1 MELSKYIKSESVEL
15 NRSAIH
21 FADYNP
27 RKLSEESRKT
37 LKRGIKKFGLVGG
50 IVVNK
55 RTGLTV
61 VSGHQR
67 LTVMDE
73 LQKFPENDYRIR
85 VDVIDV
91 DEKQEK
97 ELNILM
103 NNPNAQG
110 AWDYDALARLV
121 PDIDYQDAGLT
132 AADLNMIGCDFLL
145 QTEEENSI
153 ANALEDIMAP
163 VTEQKEAE
171 KAAKQME
178 RAEKVAHMKEVKQ
191 QVKNAAQKQAQDMDA
206 YLMLSFDTFEAKAA
220 FCERF
225 GYDPYSKFMFI
236 WIIYINTRFR
246 IRRFQVKKKRCKIC
260 LWFRLFVRM
269 IGHTC
274 GIIQIIILVAHKGGE
289 LRSHLFLPEI

>member
-1 MELSKYIKSESVEL
+1 MEL

-21 FADYNP
+21 FAGYNP
-27 RKLSEESRKT
+27 RKLSDESRKT

-67 LTVMDE
+67 LSVMDE
-73 LQKFPENDYRIR
+73 LQKFPDNDYRVR

-110 AWDYDALARLV
+110 SWDYDALARLV
-121 PDIDYQDAGLT
+121 PDIDYKDAGLT
-132 AADLNMIGCDFLL
+132 DADLNMIGCDFLL
-145 QTEEENSI
+145 QTEEENSL
-153 ANALEDIMAP
+153 AGALEEMMQP
-163 VTEQKEAE
+163 VTEQKEAD

-178 RAEKVAHMKEVKQ
+178 RAEKVAHMKDVKQ
-191 QVKNAAQKQAQDMDA
+191 QVKEAAQKQAQDMDA
-206 YLMLSFDTFEAKAA
+206 YVMLSFDTFEAKAA

-225 GYDPYSKFMFI
+225 GYDQYTKFLKGEVFSD
-236 WIIYINTRFR
+236 
-246 IRRFQVKKKRCKIC
+246 QVER
-260 LWFRLFVRM
+260 V
-269 IGHTC
+269 
-274 GIIQIIILVAHKGGE
+274 E
-289 LRSHLFLPEI
+289 

>member
-1 MELSKYIKSESVEL
+1 MANMELSKYIKSESVEL

-21 FADYNP
+21 FAGYNP
-27 RKLSEESRKT
+27 RKLSDESRKT

-67 LTVMDE
+67 LSVMDE
-73 LQKFPENDYRIR
+73 LQKFPDNDYRIR

-110 AWDYDALARLV
+110 SWDYEALARLV
-121 PDIDYQDAGLT
+121 PDIDYKDAGLT
-132 AADLNMIGCDFLL
+132 DADLNMIGCDFLL
-145 QTEEENSI
+145 QTEEENSL
-153 ANALEDIMAP
+153 ADALEDMMQP

-178 RAEKVAHMKEVKQ
+178 RAEKVAHMKDVKQ
-191 QVKNAAQKQAQDMDA
+191 QVKEQAQETAANMDA
-206 YLMLSFDTFEAKAA
+206 YLMLSFDTWEDKAA

-225 GYDPYSKFMFI
+225 GYDPNMKFIKGEQFDSI
-236 WIIYINTRFR
+236 CERIYD
-246 IRRFQVKKKRCKIC
+246 
-260 LWFRLFVRM
+260 
-269 IGHTC
+269 
-274 GIIQIIILVAHKGGE
+274 E
-289 LRSHLFLPEI
+289 

>member
-1 MELSKYIKSESVEL
+1 MEL

-21 FADYNP
+21 FAGYNP
-27 RKLSEESRKT
+27 RKLSDESRKT

-67 LTVMDE
+67 LSVMDE
-73 LQKFPENDYRIR
+73 LQKFPDNDYRVR

-110 AWDYDALARLV
+110 SWDYDALARLV
-121 PDIDYQDAGLT
+121 PDIDYKDAGLT
-132 AADLNMIGCDFLL
+132 DADLNMIGCDFLL
-145 QTEEENSI
+145 QTEEENSL
-153 ANALEDIMAP
+153 AGALEEMMQP
-163 VTEQKEAE
+163 VTERKEAE
-171 KAAKQME
+171 KAARQLE
-178 RAEKVAHMKEVKQ
+178 RAEKVAHMKDVKQ
-191 QVKNAAQKQAQDMDA
+191 QVKEQAQETAANMDA
-206 YLMLSFDTFEAKAA
+206 YLMLSFDTWEAKAA

-225 GYDPYSKFMFI
+225 GYDPNMKFIKGEVFDEQI
-236 WIIYINTRFR
+236 ER
-246 IRRFQVKKKRCKIC
+246 I
-260 LWFRLFVRM
+260 
-269 IGHTC
+269 
-274 GIIQIIILVAHKGGE
+274 E
-289 LRSHLFLPEI
+289 

>member
-1 MELSKYIKSESVEL
+1 MEL

-21 FADYNP
+21 FAGYNP

-67 LTVMDE
+67 LSVMDE
-73 LQKFPENDYRIR
+73 LQKFPDNDYRVR

-110 AWDYDALARLV
+110 SWDYDALARLV
-121 PDIDYQDAGLT
+121 PDIDYKDAGLT
-132 AADLNMIGCDFLL
+132 DADLNMIGCDFLL
-145 QTEEENSI
+145 QTEEENSL
-153 ANALEDIMAP
+153 AGALEEMMQP

-171 KAAKQME
+171 KAARQLE
-178 RAEKVAHMKEVKQ
+178 RAEKVAHMKDVKQ
-191 QVKNAAQKQAQDMDA
+191 QVKEQAQETAANMDA
-206 YLMLSFDTFEAKAA
+206 YLMLSFDTWEAKSA

-225 GYDPYSKFMFI
+225 GYDPNMKFIKGEVFDEQI
-236 WIIYINTRFR
+236 ER
-246 IRRFQVKKKRCKIC
+246 I
-260 LWFRLFVRM
+260 
-269 IGHTC
+269 
-274 GIIQIIILVAHKGGE
+274 E
-289 LRSHLFLPEI
+289 

>member
-1 MELSKYIKSESVEL
+1 MEL

-27 RKLSEESRKT
+27 RKLSDESRKI

-67 LTVMDE
+67 LSVMDE
-73 LQKFPENDYRIR
+73 LQKFPDNDYRIR

-110 AWDYDALARLV
+110 SWDYDALARLV
-121 PDIDYQDAGLT
+121 PDIDYKDAGLT
-132 AADLNMIGCDFLL
+132 DADLNMIGCDFLL
-145 QTEEENSI
+145 QTEEENSL
-153 ANALEDIMAP
+153 AGALEEMMQP
-163 VTEQKEAE
+163 VTEQKESE
-171 KAAKQME
+171 KAARQLE
-178 RAEKVAHMKEVKQ
+178 RAEKVAHMKDVKQ
-191 QVKNAAQKQAQDMDA
+191 QVKEQAQETAANMDA
-206 YLMLSFDTFEAKAA
+206 YLMLSFDTWEAKSA

-225 GYDPYSKFMFI
+225 GYDPYMKFIKGEVFDEQI
-236 WIIYINTRFR
+236 ER
-246 IRRFQVKKKRCKIC
+246 I
-260 LWFRLFVRM
+260 
-269 IGHTC
+269 
-274 GIIQIIILVAHKGGE
+274 E
-289 LRSHLFLPEI
+289 

>member
-1 MELSKYIKSESVEL
+1 MANMELSKYIKSESVEL

-67 LTVMDE
+67 LSVMDE

-110 AWDYDALARLV
+110 SWDYDALARIM
-121 PDIDYQDAGLT
+121 PDVDYKDAGLT
-132 AADLNMIGCDFLL
+132 DADLNMIGCDFLL
-145 QTEEENSI
+145 QTEEENSL
-153 ANALEDIMAP
+153 ADELEDMMHP
-163 VTEQKEAE
+163 LVQREEAE
-171 KAAKQME
+171 KAARQLE
-178 RAEKVAHMKEVKQ
+178 RAEKVAHMKDVKQ
-191 QVKNAAQKQAQDMDA
+191 QVREQAQKQAQDMDA
-206 YLMLSFDTFEAKAA
+206 YVMLSFDTFEAKAA

-225 GYDPYSKFMFI
+225 GYDPYMKFIKGEVFDS
-236 WIIYINTRFR
+236 
-246 IRRFQVKKKRCKIC
+246 
-260 LWFRLFVRM
+260 
-269 IGHTC
+269 
-274 GIIQIIILVAHKGGE
+274 QIE
-289 LRSHLFLPEI
+289 NSY

>member
-1 MELSKYIKSESVEL
+1 MANMELSKYIKSESMEL

-27 RKLSEESRKT
+27 RKLSDESRKI

-55 RTGLTV
+55 RTGFTV

-67 LTVMDE
+67 LSVMDE
-73 LQKFPENDYRIR
+73 LQKFPDNDYRIR

-110 AWDYDALARLV
+110 SWDYDALARLV
-121 PDIDYQDAGLT
+121 PDIDYKDAGLT
-132 AADLNMIGCDFLL
+132 DADLNMIGCDFLL
-145 QTEEENSI
+145 QTEEENSL
-153 ANALEDIMAP
+153 AGALEEMMQP

-171 KAAKQME
+171 KAARQLE
-178 RAEKVAHMKEVKQ
+178 RAEKVAHMKDVKQ
-191 QVKNAAQKQAQDMDA
+191 QVKEQAQETAANMDA
-206 YLMLSFDTFEAKAA
+206 YLMLSFDTWEAKAA

-225 GYDPYSKFMFI
+225 GYDPNMKFIKGEVFDEQI
-236 WIIYINTRFR
+236 ER
-246 IRRFQVKKKRCKIC
+246 I
-260 LWFRLFVRM
+260 
-269 IGHTC
+269 
-274 GIIQIIILVAHKGGE
+274 E
-289 LRSHLFLPEI
+289 

>member
-27 RKLSEESRKT
+27 RKLSDESRKT

-67 LTVMDE
+67 LSVMDE
-73 LQKFPENDYRIR
+73 LQKFPDNDYCIR

-91 DEKQEK
+91 DEQQ

-110 AWDYDALARLV
+110 TWDFDALARIV
-121 PDIDYQDAGLT
+121 PDIDWKDAGLT
-132 AADLNMIGCDFLL
+132 DADLNMIGVDYLL
-145 QTEEENSI
+145 QTEEESSI
-153 ANALEDIMAP
+153 ADALSDMMAP
-163 VTEQKEAE
+163 VTEQKEAD
-171 KAAKQME
+171 KAVRQLE

-191 QVKNAAQKQAQDMDA
+191 QVKENAQKTAEDMDA
-206 YLMLSFDTFEAKAA
+206 YVMLSFDTYEAKAA

-225 GYDPYSKFMFI
+225 GYDPDMKFIKGEVFDEQVE
-236 WIIYINTRFR
+236 R
-246 IRRFQVKKKRCKIC
+246 ID
-260 LWFRLFVRM
+260 
-269 IGHTC
+269 
-274 GIIQIIILVAHKGGE
+274 
-289 LRSHLFLPEI
+289 

>member
-21 FADYNP
+21 FAGYNP

-67 LTVMDE
+67 LSVMDE
-73 LQKFPENDYRIR
+73 LQKFPDNDYRIR

-110 AWDYDALARLV
+110 SWDYDALARLV
-121 PDIDYQDAGLT
+121 PDIDYKDAGLT
-132 AADLNMIGCDFLL
+132 DADLNMIGCDFLL
-145 QTEEENSI
+145 QTEEENSL
-153 ANALEDIMAP
+153 AGALEEMMQP

-171 KAAKQME
+171 KAARQLE
-178 RAEKVAHMKEVKQ
+178 RAEKVAHMKDVKQ
-191 QVKNAAQKQAQDMDA
+191 QVKEQAQETAANMDA
-206 YLMLSFDTFEAKAA
+206 YLMLSFDTWEAKAA

-225 GYDPYSKFMFI
+225 GYDPYQKFIKGEQFDSI
-236 WIIYINTRFR
+236 CERIYD
-246 IRRFQVKKKRCKIC
+246 
-260 LWFRLFVRM
+260 
-269 IGHTC
+269 
-274 GIIQIIILVAHKGGE
+274 E
-289 LRSHLFLPEI
+289 